1 MKLLKIFVAAILALA
16 AALTGGC
23 SDDDGID
30 NRDLDY
36 GYVQFKLYKEASY
49 DAVSRAQKPQ
59 LDYLYEAAKV
69 QVSLG
74 CNGTT
79 VTQTLTLSA
88 SDKESAEFGLRSEK
102 LRLLTGQYQ
111 IITFSLYD
119 ANDELIYN
127 GMPLDDRLVVEAG
140 GLQVHDLTVDV
151 EPRGKVRFTIRK
163 DLSDFTETPVTRA
176 ADRQYTF
183 DEIAFI
189 SLTVKQGETNE
200 QTTFK
205 MLPTKFSIH
214 FDEDDDTF
222 GYQTSSLECDTLLSL
237 KAGSYKMMRYETY
250 DKNKLLL
257 ETNKRPKNLD
267 FAIEDNKTT
276 ETEVGVTLYE
286 ADEYIR
292 DYYALYEIWKALD
305 GPNWYFSGENYPAGT
320 NWDFNKDPDLWGIQP
335 GVEVHSNGR
344 VAKITI
350 GEFGFRGHLP
360 AAIGQLSEL
369 VELYLG
375 THNDGNLLEYDPS
388 LAHDKSLSERNRTR
402 MERHKEFL
410 SLIHIPTQTSEPIA
424 RALAEHGIS
433 IPATS
438 LYKNFT
444 EDQII
449 DRKTG
454 LQNNI
459 RPYDVVHGKLTNGL
473 KSIDPA
479 IGKLEKL
486 EYLNIAN
493 GELEEIPAEVA
504 NLKSLTDLEIY
515 NCPKMTRF
523 PVEIAQMPELVSVNI
538 SNNAQ
543 WSAEE
548 LYKGLDAIANGPSKE
563 KLQILYAT
571 NNNLREIPESFS
583 NLKKISLL
591 DLSKNQIETLHPLGK
606 EVAPMQLYLDH
617 NNITSLPANSDGI
630 FCGTDDTETFS
641 VTYNKLKKVPNIFSA
656 KSKYVMKS
664 VDFSYNEI
672 DGFEGEEEGKYKG
685 LRVETLSLAANPG
698 LTKFPKCLG
707 TTNSLISY
715 IILRG
720 CSIDEIPEGSF
731 SGKNST
737 ALISLD
743 LTYNKLKT
751 LSKDFTAEQLPYL
764 YGLDISY
771 NSFDK
776 FPFGPLN
783 CAGLTVYAIRGQRD
797 AQGNRCLR
805 EWPTGLYQHT
815 GLRGFYIGSNDLRKI
830 DDTISYLIYHLDIS
844 DNPNITFDAS
854 AVCYYWQQGVYNL
867 IYDKT
872 QNILNC
878 DKMLE

>member
-1 MKLLKIFVAAILALA
+1 MIQGPSPKGQGPCSIRLQFMENIQTRFLDMKLFKFSVAALLALA
-16 AALTGGC
+16 TAFLGGC

-30 NRDLDY
+30 NRDRDY
-36 GYVQFKLYKEASY
+36 GYVQFKLHKEASY

-59 LDYLYEAAKV
+59 LDYLSEASKV
-69 QVSLG
+69 QVSLYYD
-74 CNGTT
+74 GTT
-79 VTQTLTLSA
+79 ITQSLTLSA
-88 SDKESAEFGLRSEK
+88 PDKESAEFGLRSEK
-102 LRLLTGQYQ
+102 LRLLAGQYQ
-111 IITFSLYD
+111 IITFSLFNAD
-119 ANDELIYN
+119 DELIYN
-127 GMPLDDRLVVEAG
+127 GMPGEERLDI
-140 GLQVHDLTVDV
+140 V
-151 EPRGKVRFTIRK
+151 EPRGTVRFSISK
-163 DLSDFTETPVTRA
+163 DLSDFTETPVVTRA
-176 ADRQYTF
+176 AERQYTF
-183 DEIAFI
+183 DEIAFLD
-189 SLTVKQGETNE
+189 LTVRHKTTNE
-200 QTTFK
+200 LTTFEK
-205 MLPTKFSIH
+205 LPAKFSIH
-214 FDEDDDTF
+214 FRDDREDGAPEDIED

-237 KAGSYKMMRYETY
+237 KAGDYSLERYQAY
-250 DKNKLLL
+250 DKNKILL

-267 FAIEDNKTT
+267 FTIEDNKTT
-276 ETEVGVTLYE
+276 EAKVGVTLYE

-305 GPNWYFSGENYPAGT
+305 GEHWSYRGENYPTGV
-320 NWDFNKDPDLWGIQP
+320 NWDFNKDPDLWGVQP

-344 VAKITI
+344 VAKISI
-350 GEFGFRGHLP
+350 GEFGFRGHVP

-504 NLKSLTDLEIY
+504 NLKSLTDLEVY

-571 NNNLREIPESFS
+571 NNKLREIPESFS

-617 NNITSLPANSDGI
+617 NNITSLPANSDGRHGDLLGDLQQAQESSQHLL
-630 FCGTDDTETFS
+630 CQ
-641 VTYNKLKKVPNIFSA
+641 VQVRH
-656 KSKYVMKS
+656 
-664 VDFSYNEI
+664 EI
-672 DGFEGEEEGKYKG
+672 GGF
-685 LRVETLSLAANPG
+685 LL
-698 LTKFPKCLG
+698 
-707 TTNSLISY
+707 
-715 IILRG
+715 
-720 CSIDEIPEGSF
+720 
-731 SGKNST
+731 
-737 ALISLD
+737 
-743 LTYNKLKT
+743 
-751 LSKDFTAEQLPYL
+751 
-764 YGLDISY
+764 
-771 NSFDK
+771 
-776 FPFGPLN
+776 
-783 CAGLTVYAIRGQRD
+783 QRD
-797 AQGNRCLR
+797 RRLRRRRGGQIQGPAGRDALPGGKPRADEVPQMPRHDQFAGFLHHPARLQHRRNPRRQLQRQELDGAHIARPDLQQTEDPVQGFHGRAAALPLRAGYFVQLVRQVPVRAAQLRRADRIRHPRPARC
-805 EWPTGLYQHT
+805 
-815 GLRGFYIGSNDLRKI
+815 RG
-830 DDTISYLIYHLDIS
+830 
-844 DNPNITFDAS
+844 
-854 AVCYYWQQGVYNL
+854 
-867 IYDKT
+867 
-872 QNILNC
+872 
-878 DKMLE
+878 